1 MTDKTLGPLSFGKK
15 IAYAAPAF
23 ALAVVGIPVY
33 VYIPKFYTDVVG
45 VPISFMGLILLSVR
59 LFDAVTD
66 PAIGLLSDRTVTRF
80 GRRRPY
86 IAIASILVAVSVC
99 ALFNPPS
106 WASVAIEKLWFTVW
120 IFFLFLFWTIVVVPY
135 ESLGPELSFDY
146 HERTSL
152 FALRDGLLI
161 AGTLAAASAPGVIDW
176 AYDLT
181 GGPQD
186 ERKKFFIMSALYA
199 PLIIACC
206 YYCVLRIR
214 EIPTLVKRKSINLQK
229 ALQDIAHNRPF
240 IILLISYVISAFGN
254 QLPAT
259 LILFYVQYVLKS
271 DYANLF
277 LVLYFFTGVAFLPF
291 WILVSKN
298 IGKKAAWLTSMVIN
312 TGAFI
317 GVLFLGAGD
326 EIQYG
331 IVVFFSGIGFG
342 ASLALPS
349 AIQADVIDYDELI
362 SGLRR
367 EGLFIGIWSIAKKLA
382 AAFGVG
388 ISLYLLGYMGYEPNI
403 DQSDAVVFS
412 LKLLYGLVP
421 CLCNIIAFMVVLLYP
436 ISQEKH
442 IEIRKLIEERG
453 PESPVKDPLKDRFLK
468 RG

>member
-1 MTDKTLGPLSFGKK
+1 MTDKPFGPLSFGKK
-15 IAYAAPAF
+15 VAYATPAF

-45 VPISFMGLILLSVR
+45 VPISFMGLILLGVR

-66 PAIGLLSDRTVTRF
+66 PAIGLLSDHTVTRF

-86 IAIASILVAVSVC
+86 IAIASILVAISVC
-99 ALFNPPS
+99 ALFNPPL
-106 WASVAIEKLWFTVW
+106 WASVEMEKMWFSVW
-120 IFFLFLFWTIVVVPY
+120 IFVLFLFWTIVVVPY

-152 FALRDGLLI
+152 FALRDGFLI

-181 GGPQD
+181 GRPQD
-186 ERKKFFIMSALYA
+186 EKKKFFIMSALYA

-214 EIPTLVKRKSINLQK
+214 EIPILMQKRSMNLHR
-229 ALQDIAHNRPF
+229 ALQDIVHNRPF

-277 LVLYFFTGVAFLPF
+277 LFLYFFTGVAFLPL
-291 WILVSKN
+291 WIQVSKK
-298 IGKKAAWLTSMVIN
+298 IGKKAAWLISMGIN
-312 TGAFI
+312 TGAFF

-331 IVVFFSGIGFG
+331 IIVVFSGIGFG
-342 ASLALPS
+342 ASFALPS

-367 EGLFIGIWSIAKKLA
+367 EGMFIGIWSIAKKLA
-382 AAFGVG
+382 AAVGVG
-388 ISLYLLGYMGYEPNI
+388 ISLYVLGYMGYEPNVE
-403 DQSDAVVFS
+403 QSGAVVLS

-421 CLCNIIAFMVVLLYP
+421 CLCNIIAVMVVLLYP
-436 ISQEKH
+436 LSQEKH
-442 IEIRKLIEERG
+442 REIRKLIEEKEHER
-453 PESPVKDPLKDRFLK
+453 PIKDPLKDRIIK
-468 RG
+468 RA

>member
-1 MTDKTLGPLSFGKK
+1 MDFGKK
-15 IAYAAPAF
+15 VAYAAPAF

-45 VPISFMGLILLSVR
+45 VPISLMGLVLLTVR

-66 PAIGLLSDRTVTRF
+66 PAIGLLSDHTVTRF

-86 IAIASILVAVSVC
+86 IAIASILVSFSIC

-106 WASVAIEKLWFTVW
+106 WTSSGMETIWFTVW
-120 IFFLFLFWTIVVVPY
+120 IFALFLFWTIVVVPY

-152 FALRDGLLI
+152 FALRDGFLI
-161 AGTLAAASAPGVIDW
+161 AGTLAAASAPGLIDW

-181 GGPQD
+181 GTPED
-186 ERKKFFIMSALYA
+186 EKKKFFIMSILYA

-206 YYCVLRIR
+206 YYCVLRIQ
-214 EIPTLVKRKSINLQK
+214 EIPIRLKKKSADLKK
-229 ALQDIAHNRPF
+229 ALNDIARNRPF
-240 IILLISYVISAFGN
+240 IILLISYVISSFGN

-271 DYANLF
+271 DLANLF
-277 LVLYFFTGVAFLPF
+277 LLLYFFTGVAFLPL
-291 WILVSKN
+291 WIMVSKK
-298 IGKKAAWLTSMVIN
+298 IGKKAAWLISMGIN

-317 GVLFLGAGD
+317 SVLFLGAGD

-331 IVVFFSGIGFG
+331 IIVFFSGIGFG

-367 EGLFIGIWSIAKKLA
+367 EGLFIGIWSIAKKLS

-388 ISLYLLGYMGYEPNI
+388 ISLYLLGYLGYEPNI
-403 DQSDAVVFS
+403 EQSKVVVLS

-421 CLCNIIAFMVVLLYP
+421 CLCNIIAFMVALLYP

-442 IEIRKLIEERG
+442 REIRKLIEERVPG
-453 PESPVKDPLKDRFLK
+453 SPVKDPLKDLI
-468 RG
+468 

>member
-1 MTDKTLGPLSFGKK
+1 MTDKTLGPLSFGRKF
-15 IAYAAPAF
+15 AYAAPAF

-45 VPISFMGLILLSVR
+45 VPISFMGLVLLAVR

-106 WASVAIEKLWFTVW
+106 LTSVGMEKVWFTVW
-120 IFFLFLFWTIVVVPY
+120 IFVLFLFWTIVVVPY

-181 GGPQD
+181 GRPQD
-186 ERKKFFIMSALYA
+186 EKKKFFIMSALYA

-214 EIPTLVKRKSINLQK
+214 EIPIRMKKKSIHLQR
-229 ALQDIAHNRPF
+229 ALQDIVQNRPF
-240 IILLISYVISAFGN
+240 VILLISYVISAVGN

-259 LILFYVQYVLKS
+259 LILFYVQYVLRS

-277 LVLYFFTGVAFLPF
+277 LVLYFFTGVAFLPM

-298 IGKKAAWLTSMVIN
+298 IGKKAAWLISMGIN

-342 ASLALPS
+342 ASFALPS

-388 ISLYLLGYMGYEPNI
+388 ISLYLLGYVGYEPNI
-403 DQSDAVVFS
+403 EQSGAVVFS

-442 IEIRKLIEERG
+442 NEIRKLIEERG
-453 PESPVKDPLKDRFLK
+453 PESPVKDPLKDRILK

>member
-1 MTDKTLGPLSFGKK
+1 MTDKTLGPLSFGRKV
-15 IAYAAPAF
+15 AYAAPAF

-45 VPISFMGLILLSVR
+45 VPISFMGLVLLAVR

-86 IAIASILVAVSVC
+86 IAIASILVAFSVY
-99 ALFNPPS
+99 ALFNPPL
-106 WASVAIEKLWFTVW
+106 WNSVGIEKLWFTVW
-120 IFFLFLFWTIVVVPY
+120 IFVLFLFWTIVVVPY

-176 AYDLT
+176 AYGLT
-181 GGPQD
+181 GSPQD

-214 EIPTLVKRKSINLQK
+214 EVPVRVKKKSIHLQR
-229 ALQDIAHNRPF
+229 ALQDIVQNRPF
-240 IILLISYVISAFGN
+240 VILLISYVISAVGN

-271 DYANLF
+271 DYANFF
-277 LVLYFFTGVAFLPF
+277 LVLYFFTGVAFLPL

-298 IGKKAAWLTSMVIN
+298 IGKKAAWLISMGIN

-342 ASLALPS
+342 ASFALPS

-367 EGLFIGIWSIAKKLA
+367 EGLFIGVWSIAKKLA

-388 ISLYLLGYMGYEPNI
+388 ISLYLLGYVGYEPNI
-403 DQSDAVVFS
+403 EQSGTVVFS

-442 IEIRKLIEERG
+442 IEIRRLIEERG
-453 PESPVKDPLKDRFLK
+453 PESSVKDPLRDRMIK
-468 RG
+468 RV